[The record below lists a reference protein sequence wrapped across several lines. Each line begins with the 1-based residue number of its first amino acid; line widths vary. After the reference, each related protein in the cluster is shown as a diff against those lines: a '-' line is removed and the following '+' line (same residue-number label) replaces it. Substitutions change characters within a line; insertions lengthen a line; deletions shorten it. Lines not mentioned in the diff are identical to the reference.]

1 MFGAISFQ
9 PTHIESLNSRN
20 MKKVFVFCIGGTGIR
35 VMKSITMLMA
45 GGMSTNGYTVVPV
58 ILDPHLDLE
67 EKKRLHSL
75 IDGYE
80 DIYKKSI
87 NNGTSTLN
95 HLDGFFN
102 SEIKTLPE
110 ICNQT
115 NDTQQATGTKE
126 KFRSY
131 INLAN
136 LGADDINNYF
146 VETLFSTKNLDNP
159 LSVGFKGNPN
169 VGTVVLGDIIEGATW
184 FKDFKT
190 HCEKDDRV
198 FIISSIFGG
207 TGASGYPLLEK
218 KIRFAENEPTVK
230 NAVMGAVT
238 VLPYYGL
245 KDPTTTGSDIDS
257 ANFYTK
263 TKAALAYYDGTVKSD
278 YLYYIG
284 EKSLKQVYDNDEK
297 KQDDKANFIELVA
310 ASALFDF
317 LKRERPDQQQYLTRA
332 IESDQESLDLI
343 SLGRGYKDIV
353 KSVSDY
359 MLLRNFIKILP
370 SEKYFPLIKNRGF
383 NEKFYKDAPFQ
394 TLLRFTDIYYQWY
407 IELAQNKRAFAP
419 LHYENTKQMSG
430 WIKGVELDAKDDS
443 YYLLSM
449 IKASNQDKSK
459 DHSNTFRHFLKFAY
473 DAIDIYTNKI
483 YS

>member
-1 MFGAISFQ
+1 
-9 PTHIESLNSRN
+9 

-45 GGMSTNGYTVVPV
+45 GGMSTNGYIVIPV

-67 EKKRLHSL
+67 EKKNLHSL
-75 IDGYE
+75 IDS
-80 DIYKKSI
+80 YKDVYAKSI
-87 NNGTSTLN
+87 NNGNSTLN

-102 SEIKTLPE
+102 SEIRTINELN
-110 ICNQT
+110 NQT
-115 NDTQQATGTKE
+115 NDTQQNSGSKE

-131 INLAN
+131 IQLAN
-136 LGADDINNYF
+136 LNTHDLNNYL
-146 VETLFSTKNLDNP
+146 VETLFSTKNLEAP

-169 VGTVVLGDIIEGATW
+169 VGTVVLGEMIEGADW
-184 FKDFKT
+184 FKAFKQ

-218 KIRFAENEPTVK
+218 KIRMAQNEPTVK
-230 NAVMGAVT
+230 NAIMGAVT

-245 KDPTTTGSDIDS
+245 KDPATTGSDIDS

-263 TKAALAYYDGTVKSD
+263 TKAALAYYHGTVKSD

-317 LKRERPDQQQYLTRA
+317 LNRGKPDNQQFMTRA
-332 IESDQESLDLI
+332 IESDQESLDFV
-343 SLGRGYKDIV
+343 SLGKGYKGIV
-353 KSVSDY
+353 KSVADY
-359 MLLRNFIKILP
+359 MLLRNLINSLP
-370 SEKYFPLIKNRGF
+370 SERFFPLVKNRGF
-383 NEKFYKDAPFQ
+383 NEEFYKDSAFQ
-394 TLLRFTDIYYQWY
+394 ALKRFTDIYFRWY
-407 IELAQNKRAFAP
+407 SELAQNKRAFAP
-419 LHYENTKQMSG
+419 LNYDSTKQMGG
-430 WIKGVELDAKDDS
+430 WIKGIELDAKDDS

-449 IKASNQDKSK
+449 IQASNQDKSK
-459 DHSNTFRHFLKFAY
+459 DHSNKFRFFLKFAY
-473 DAIDIYTNKI
+473 DAIDKYTTKINK
-483 YS
+483 

>member
-1 MFGAISFQ
+1 
-9 PTHIESLNSRN
+9 

-67 EKKRLHSL
+67 EKKNLHSL
-75 IDGYE
+75 IDSYKDVYE
-80 DIYKKSI
+80 KSI

-102 SEIKTLPE
+102 SEIRTINELN
-110 ICNQT
+110 NQT
-115 NDTQQATGTKE
+115 NDTQQNAGSKE

-131 INLAN
+131 IELAN
-136 LGADDINNYF
+136 LGADDLNNYL

-169 VGTVVLGDIIEGATW
+169 VGTVVLGEMIEGADW
-184 FKDFKT
+184 FKAFKL
-190 HCEKDDRV
+190 HCEKGDRV

-218 KIRFAENEPTVK
+218 KIRLVENEPAVK
-230 NAVMGAVT
+230 NALMGAVT

-245 KDPTTTGSDIDS
+245 KDPSTTGSDIDS

-263 TKAALAYYDGTVKSD
+263 TKAALAYYQGTVKSD
-278 YLYYIG
+278 YLYYVG

-317 LKRERPDQQQYLTRA
+317 LKREKPDNQQFLTRA
-332 IESDQESLDLI
+332 IESDEESLDLV

-359 MLLRNFIKILP
+359 MLLRNFVVSLP
-370 SEKYFPLIKNRGF
+370 SEKFFPLSKNRGF
-383 NEKFYKDAPFQ
+383 NEEFYKDSAFQ
-394 TLLRFTDIYYQWY
+394 ALNRFTEIYYRWY
-407 IELAQNKRAFAP
+407 TELAQNKRAFAP
-419 LHYENTKQMSG
+419 LHYDNPKQMGS
-430 WIKGVELDAKDDS
+430 WIKSIELDAKDDS

-449 IKASNQDKSK
+449 IQASNQDKSK
-459 DHSNTFRHFLKFAY
+459 DHSNKFRFFLKFAY
-473 DAIDIYTNKI
+473 DAIDKYTSKINK
-483 YS
+483 